1 MPTSKYFSGHP
12 RFPTDPTFSVAD
24 IPTLSL
30 QQLQSGSDRESLR
43 LYDACRQHGFMLL
56 DLKDSP
62 EGKALL
68 HHAELMFGLIETTLG
83 LDQHVLNRYACDA
96 PRDLTGYVVS
106 YPTLAGTIN
115 DQTNNSSHQVTSV
128 RACCEP
134 KMGRKTQ

>member
-12 RFPTDPTFSVAD
+12 SFPIDPTFPVAD

-62 EGKALL
+62 EGKILL
-68 HHAELMFGLIETTLG
+68 HHAEVMFGLIETTLS
-83 LDQHVLNRYACDA
+83 LDQDVLDRYACNA

-106 YPTLAGTIN
+106 YPATSGHT
-115 DQTNNSSHQVTSV
+115 QQSH
-128 RACCEP
+128 
-134 KMGRKTQ
+134 